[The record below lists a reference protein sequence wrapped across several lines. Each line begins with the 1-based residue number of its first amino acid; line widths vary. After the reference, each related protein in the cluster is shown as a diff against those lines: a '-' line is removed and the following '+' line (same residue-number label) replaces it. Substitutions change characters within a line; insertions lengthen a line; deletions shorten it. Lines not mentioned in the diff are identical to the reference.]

1 MEAGAPRVGWPRGQR
16 AADISR
22 PMPDASSD
30 RLRTGRR
37 SARSPLVDLT
47 DARSAAARN
56 YGAATLEFGA
66 PAPLAPFRSPNPS
79 SSVPLVV
86 RTLRPAELIH
96 REPVHPAVVAH
107 PPVDVALQARTRPAY
122 LPVDVDRLDNELWKR
137 FEKRVRI
144 ENERRG
150 RG

>member
-1 MEAGAPRVGWPRGQR
+1 
-16 AADISR
+16 
-22 PMPDASSD
+22 MPDASGG

-37 SARSPLVDLT
+37 SARSPLADLT
-47 DARSAAARN
+47 DERSNAARN

-66 PAPLAPFRSPNPS
+66 PAPLTPFRSPNQS
-79 SSVPLVV
+79 SSVPQVAW
-86 RTLRPAELIH
+86 TLRPAELIH
-96 REPVHPAVVAH
+96 REPVQPAVVAH
-107 PPVDVALQARTRPAY
+107 PPVDVALQAPTRPAY
-122 LPVDVDRLDNELWKR
+122 LPVDVDRLDNELWRR